1 MNIVAGMLLVMLGG
15 AVGALSRFGCQKA
28 AERWT
33 RLPGWMAIFFVNI
46 LGSFL
51 IGLSF
56 GWLTGL
62 EYIDKHTKSLSALD
76 HFKDTQDLGM
86 AIEIYSEI
94 KGAEATLNFL
104 QDAKI
109 LLM

>member
-1 MNIVAGMLLVMLGG
+1 VTTL
-15 AVGALSRFGCQKA
+15 
-28 AERWT
+28 
-33 RLPGWMAIFFVNI
+33 
-46 LGSFL
+46 
-51 IGLSF
+51 
-56 GWLTGL
+56 
-62 EYIDKHTKSLSALD
+62 
-76 HFKDTQDLGM
+76 QDLGM